1 MSKTNMLIWIIS
13 LSDNHHN
20 VESVQFLYIFF
31 VIFQEFY
38 LTT

>member
-20 VESVQFLYIFF
+20 VESVQLLYIFF
-31 VIFQEFY
+31 AIGRFLF
-38 LTT
+38 